1 MPHPGTASQDGA
13 LRAHL
18 AGHPRLCP
26 WFLAPGPPGTRAL
39 GQAWAGM
46 CVGSLPGSQG
56 SPVGRVDRECWSR
69 RTRRPRARPSP
80 LSARHAPGHPSL
92 PVDRKACLRQSG
104 SRGWHSAGA
113 DPTSPELGG
122 RAWRPPAAHERPA
135 KPLRRRPALRGVPS
149 GGAPGSAQRGEGVPP
164 TFISA
169 PSWKRSSGNCPA
181 GESACG
187 LSGATS
193 GPVCRSRPPA
203 PSCFSLTVV
212 SPCGLCHTAGSSPVT
227 SGSCSRRRG
236 VPGGRRA
243 ATTAQLTS
251 IASRGCEEKE
261 TTFSPC
267 ERTWRPHLLASFE
280 HPHPL
285 AGSPV
290 THHAPGLGASSPNV
304 RIF

>member
-122 RAWRPPAAHERPA
+122 RGSWRPLGPGRAWRPPAAHEWPA

-187 LSGATS
+187 LSGGAS
-193 GPVCRSRPPA
+193 GPVCRSRPPTRPLFLSNCCLRVDSATRQA
-203 PSCFSLTVV
+203 PPSSLQ
-212 SPCGLCHTAGSSPVT
+212 GLTHVAGACPV
-227 SGSCSRRRG
+227 
-236 VPGGRRA
+236 GGEQPP
-243 ATTAQLTS
+243 QLS
-251 IASRGCEEKE
+251 
-261 TTFSPC
+261 
-267 ERTWRPHLLASFE
+267 
-280 HPHPL
+280 
-285 AGSPV
+285 
-290 THHAPGLGASSPNV
+290 
-304 RIF
+304 

>member
-122 RAWRPPAAHERPA
+122 RGSWRPLGPGLAAPRSTRAGPRSRSA
-135 KPLRRRPALRGVPS
+135 DGRRCMGCPVAVLRAALSAGRGCHPPS
-149 GGAPGSAQRGEGVPP
+149 
-164 TFISA
+164 
-169 PSWKRSSGNCPA
+169 
-181 GESACG
+181 
-187 LSGATS
+187 
-193 GPVCRSRPPA
+193 SRPPA
-203 PSCFSLTVV
+203 
-212 SPCGLCHTAGSSPVT
+212 GRGRAGTALRERVRVASA
-227 SGSCSRRRG
+227 
-236 VPGGRRA
+236 GGRPAPSA
-243 ATTAQLTS
+243 AHGPPPALFLSNCRVSVWTLPRGTLLPRHFRVLLT
-251 IASRGCEEKE
+251 
-261 TTFSPC
+261 
-267 ERTWRPHLLASFE
+267 
-280 HPHPL
+280 
-285 AGSPV
+285 
-290 THHAPGLGASSPNV
+290 APGRARWAASGHHSSVDV
-304 RIF
+304 RRLTWM

>member
-122 RAWRPPAAHERPA
+122 RGSWRPLGPGLAAPRSTRAAREAAPQTASAAWDAQWRCSGQRSA
-135 KPLRRRPALRGVPS
+135 RG
-149 GGAPGSAQRGEGVPP
+149 GGATHLHLGPQLEEVERELPCGRECVWPQRGGVRPRLP
-164 TFISA
+164 LTA
-169 PSWKRSSGNCPA
+169 P
-181 GESACG
+181 
-187 LSGATS
+187 
-193 GPVCRSRPPA
+193 RPP
-203 PSCFSLTVV
+203 CFSLTVV
-212 SPCGLCHTAGSSPVT
+212 SVWTLPH
-227 SGSCSRRRG
+227 
-236 VPGGRRA
+236 GRLLPRHFRVL
-243 ATTAQLTS
+243 LT
-251 IASRGCEEKE
+251 
-261 TTFSPC
+261 
-267 ERTWRPHLLASFE
+267 
-280 HPHPL
+280 
-285 AGSPV
+285 
-290 THHAPGLGASSPNV
+290 APGRARWAASSHHSSVDV
-304 RIF
+304 RRLTWM

>member
-122 RAWRPPAAHERPA
+122 RGSWRPLGPGLAAPRSTRAAREAAPQTAGAAWGAQWRCSGQRSA
-135 KPLRRRPALRGVPS
+135 RG
-149 GGAPGSAQRGEGVPP
+149 GGATHLHLGPQLEEVERELPCGRECVWPQRGDVRPRLP
-164 TFISA
+164 LTA
-169 PSWKRSSGNCPA
+169 PRPVLFLSNCCVSVWTLPH
-181 GESACG
+181 GR
-187 LSGATS
+187 LL
-193 GPVCRSRPPA
+193 PRHFRVL
-203 PSCFSLTVV
+203 LT
-212 SPCGLCHTAGSSPVT
+212 
-227 SGSCSRRRG
+227 
-236 VPGGRRA
+236 
-243 ATTAQLTS
+243 
-251 IASRGCEEKE
+251 
-261 TTFSPC
+261 
-267 ERTWRPHLLASFE
+267 
-280 HPHPL
+280 
-285 AGSPV
+285 
-290 THHAPGLGASSPNV
+290 APGRARWAASSHHRSVDV
-304 RIF
+304 RRLTWM

>member
-104 SRGWHSAGA
+104 SCGWHSAGA

-122 RAWRPPAAHERPA
+122 RGSWRPLGPGLAAPRSTRAGPRSRSA
-135 KPLRRRPALRGVPS
+135 DGQRCVGCPVAVLQAALSAGRGCHPPS
-149 GGAPGSAQRGEGVPP
+149 
-164 TFISA
+164 
-169 PSWKRSSGNCPA
+169 
-181 GESACG
+181 
-187 LSGATS
+187 
-193 GPVCRSRPPA
+193 SRPPA
-203 PSCFSLTVV
+203 
-212 SPCGLCHTAGSSPVT
+212 GRGRAGTALRERV
-227 SGSCSRRRG
+227 RG
-236 VPGGRRA
+236 ASAGGRPAPSA
-243 ATTAQLTS
+243 AH
-251 IASRGCEEKE
+251 G
-261 TTFSPC
+261 PPP
-267 ERTWRPHLLASFE
+267 RPVSL
-280 HPHPL
+280 
-285 AGSPV
+285 
-290 THHAPGLGASSPNV
+290 
-304 RIF
+304 